1 MDPIS
6 APNVPGNCLDICPVV
21 PLYSKYLSQSP
32 ILFAEP
38 EANVFEPKKVAPTV
52 ESLVLLYNP
61 IVVVA
66 AVPEDFLPLHIIYII
81 VFELVKVFAGNKND
95 ALFVNAVVPDISEP

>member
-1 MDPIS
+1 
-6 APNVPGNCLDICPVV
+6 
-21 PLYSKYLSQSP
+21 
-32 ILFAEP
+32 
-38 EANVFEPKKVAPTV
+38 
-52 ESLVLLYNP
+52 
-61 IVVVA
+61 VVA